1 MMRRVSRLFAAVFAC
16 FLVSSV
22 QAYDVV
28 FSHEAADA
36 VRPVVTVD
44 DSTGDVFVGY
54 TVETAN
60 GRRFRAFRFDPSGT
74 EIWSVTL
81 SDGFADGFRATDMA
95 TNGQFVVVTGEQDG
109 GPSAKGEMA
118 TINLRASNG
127 TFVWIHTENTNFLPD
142 VGQHV
147 RIVGDSAYAA
157 GSVGS
162 GFVGA
167 RMRLADGL
175 KLWQRTFP
183 GMDGVVGQRVGIEIN
198 PTGDVYLAS
207 TRQPNGNAASN
218 IVLVRMTQDGQVLSE
233 RLLNANAEFSA
244 MCRTF
249 DGQIVT
255 AGSINSLGV
264 FRPFIARWNAIG
276 IPQQAFTFSGD
287 DGRIAAVAAA
297 SGPGFVHIGIESGLP
312 PSTSVGL
319 GTLNGTF
326 GVVSGF
332 PPGQGVM
339 GQVHEGIGGVLV
351 SILSVRQPNSLIHFG
366 RIFSIPPVDGFN
378 LVQGGID
385 IKAIDLAL
393 DNRLGRHVVAFAIDA
408 ASDTIAIRSLNPRPQ
423 ANPDSFEAFRGETL
437 SVPAPGVLG
446 NDIGG
451 AGAIAAAVNPPQG
464 LTLNAD
470 GSFEFTPAPGFD
482 GVATFDYAAQRGSAS
497 SQSTVTIHVQP
508 ALASV
513 EMDSSV
519 VIGGQPATGRV
530 NLTGPRHLTPA
541 AVAITEDSAFAVPSS
556 PNATV
561 AVGATQGTFSLITA
575 ATRENRLVTV
585 SAQLRGTTV
594 TTQFTIRPPQVTR
607 LIALRPTII
616 GGALGRF
623 RVELDGV
630 APTNG
635 IAVSLSDDSTAI
647 LAPAAVAVAAGQ
659 TSAEFDAPTAQVT
672 TSRTA
677 VVTATLG
684 TSASATVGIVGCTLT
699 ATPSSV
705 TGGTSAT
712 GRIALTSNAIGQPIT
727 FDLTDDSPST
737 GFANPTVSIA
747 AGTLAV
753 EFNIITAAVPTD
765 RTATITATGQ
775 GIARTAPLRVLA
787 PALQSVAMNPTQVR
801 GGQNS
806 TGTVTLTGRAPAG
819 GIVVTMQPGAAIVQL
834 PASVIVAAGQSTANF
849 TATTNAV
856 NQTLMITIA
865 ARHNGITRT
874 TTLIL
879 TP

>member
-1 MMRRVSRLFAAVFAC
+1 MRLVSRLLAALSAC
-16 FLVSSV
+16 LVIAAAP
-22 QAYDVV
+22 AYDVV
-28 FSHEAADA
+28 FSHDAADA
-36 VRPVVTVD
+36 VRPVVAVD
-44 DSTGDVFVGY
+44 DTTGDVFVGY

-74 EIWSVTL
+74 EIWSTTIQ
-81 SDGFADGFRATDMA
+81 DGFADGFRATDMA
-95 TNGQFVVVTGEQDG
+95 TNGQFLVVTGEQDG

-118 TINLRASNG
+118 TINLRANNG
-127 TFVWIHTENTNFLPD
+127 SFVWLHTENTNFLPD

-198 PTGDVYLAS
+198 PTGDVYLAG

-264 FRPFIARWNAIG
+264 LRPFIARWNAIG
-276 IPQQAFTFSGD
+276 IPQQAFTFGTD
-287 DGRIAAVAAA
+287 TGRIATVAAA

-312 PSTSVGL
+312 PSTSVSL

-332 PPGQGVM
+332 PPGQGVF
-339 GQVHEGIGGVLV
+339 GQIQEGVGGVLV

-393 DNRLGRHVVAFAIDA
+393 DSRLGRHVVAFQLDG
-408 ASDTIAIRSLNPRPQ
+408 SPDSIAIRSLNPRPQ
-423 ANPDSFEAFRGETL
+423 ANPDTFETFRGETL

-451 AGAIAAAVNPPQG
+451 AGATAVAVNPPQG
-464 LTLNAD
+464 LTLNLD
-470 GSFEFTPAPGFD
+470 GSFDFTPAPGFD
-482 GVATFDYAAQRGSAS
+482 GVVTFDYTAQRGTGS
-497 SQSTVTIHVQP
+497 STSTVTLHVQP

-513 EMDSSV
+513 EMDAPV
-519 VIGGQPATGRV
+519 VVGGQPATGKV
-530 NLTGPRHLTPA
+530 NLTGPRLLTPA
-541 AVAITEDSAFAVPSS
+541 AIAISEDSAFAVPSS
-556 PNATV
+556 PNAAV

-575 ATRENRLVTV
+575 ATRESRLVTV
-585 SAQLRGTTV
+585 SATLRGV
-594 TTQFTIRPPQVTR
+594 VATTQFTIRPPQVTR
-607 LIALRPTII
+607 LVALRPTII

-647 LAPAAVAVAAGQ
+647 LAPAAVAVPAGQ
-659 TSAEFDAPTAQVT
+659 TSAEFDAPTAPVT

-684 TSASATVGIVGCTLT
+684 TSASATVGIVGLTLT
-699 ATPSSV
+699 VNPTSV
-705 TGGTSAT
+705 VGGVNAT
-712 GRIALTSNAIGQPIT
+712 GTITLTSNAIGQPIV
-727 FDLTDDSPST
+727 FDLTDDSPAT
-737 GFANPTVSIA
+737 GFAAPTATIA
-747 AGTLAV
+747 AGTLSV
-753 EFNIITAAVPTD
+753 NFNIITAAVPTD

-775 GIARTAPLRVLA
+775 GIARTAQLRVLA
-787 PALQSVAMNPTQVR
+787 PALQAVAMNPTQVR

-819 GIVVTMQPGAAIVQL
+819 GIVVTLQAGAAIVQV
-834 PASVIVAAGQSTANF
+834 PASVTVAAGQSTANF